1 MTNGI
6 GHNGGPTLEG
16 GHSWRKY
23 SWTKARKAL
32 MPTLPVEV
40 VRLRVKRAAELGLPY
55 KTYAGVRAATGH
67 DLIGFL
73 FSSNAL
79 RLLRNE
85 TLAPRE
91 QDKLIALNADRTALV
106 HRPLDPVSVMAND
119 GIDSAVVAPS
129 LIQSWG
135 QTRTELLSLVRQK
148 KASADRFLVVGQ
160 GDLEREWLTAGGF
173 AGFLSG
179 DVFFDRQTA

>member
-1 MTNGI
+1 MINGI

-40 VRLRVKRAAELGLPY
+40 VRLRVKRAAELRLPY
-55 KTYAGVRAATGH
+55 KT
-67 DLIGFL
+67 L
-73 FSSNAL
+73 
-79 RLLRNE
+79 E
-85 TLAPRE
+85 PRE

-119 GIDSAVVAPS
+119 GIDSAVVAPL